1 MSLNCS
7 CSFALTQ
14 AMNQD
19 VKQKWIAALRSGD
32 YKQTREQL
40 RRNGENSYC
49 CLGVLTDLYD
59 KDETVGSEDHWCGDL
74 YSYTCE
80 GAKYKAESVL
90 PQPVMEWA
98 GLKDYNPSVKYSRDT
113 TDSEL
118 DILSLAYLND
128 HEYLSFEQIANLI
141 EEQY

>member
-1 MSLNCS
+1 
-7 CSFALTQ
+7 
-14 AMNQD
+14 MNQD

-59 KDETVGSEDHWCGDL
+59 KDETVKSEDRWCGDL
-74 YSYTCE
+74 YSYTCGE
-80 GAKYKAESVL
+80 AKYKAESVL

-98 GLKDYNPSVKYSRDT
+98 GLEEYNPTVRYSLDT

-128 HEYLSFEQIANLI
+128 HEKLSFKQIADLI